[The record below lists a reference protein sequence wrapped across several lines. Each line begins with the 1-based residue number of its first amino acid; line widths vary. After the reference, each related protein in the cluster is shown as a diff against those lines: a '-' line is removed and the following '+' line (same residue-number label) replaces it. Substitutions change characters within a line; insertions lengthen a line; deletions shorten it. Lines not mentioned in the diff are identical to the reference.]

1 MLGHLLQ
8 VEVEELIAARDW
20 SGLRGI
26 MHGLDDADLADI
38 LIDLP
43 TEDEG
48 IVFRL
53 LAKDRAAAV
62 FSCLP
67 VDRQAELVSS
77 LSSEQLRDVLDGM
90 TPDDRVSLLDELP
103 GEVTRQVLESLSPQA
118 LAATRTLL
126 GYPDGTAGH
135 VMTPEFVSLAPEMT
149 ASEALDTVR
158 RSTRRVETMNVV
170 YVIDRAGTLLF
181 DLRLVDLVR
190 ADAQA
195 RVGALQSR
203 PLVTIPVRTELPEVV
218 QLSRRYDRVA
228 LPVVDDAG
236 KLLGI
241 ITFDDVIDISEIEDT
256 EMAQRLGGLEAIDTP
271 YARTPFTML
280 LRKRGLWLSVLFVG
294 EMLTATA
301 MARFE
306 SEIAAAVVL
315 ALFIPLV
322 ISSGGNSGSQAATL
336 IVRSLALSELAL
348 RDWWRVLLRE
358 VGSGLL
364 LGGWLGAIGFARV
377 ILWQQMG
384 WTDYGPHAIRLAVT
398 IWASLVGVVTFG
410 TVAGSMLPFV
420 LRAVKLDPA
429 TSSAP
434 FVATLVDVTGLI
446 IYFTVAALILRGA
459 ML

>member
-62 FSCLP
+62 FSCMP

-77 LSSEQLRDVLDGM
+77 LSSDQLRDVLDGM

-126 GYPDGTAGH
+126 GYPEGTAGH
-135 VMTPEFVSLAPEMT
+135 VMTPEFVSLAPDMT
-149 ASEALDTVR
+149 AAEALDTVR

-203 PLVTIPVRTELPEVV
+203 PLVTIPVHTELPEVV

-241 ITFDDVIDISEIEDT
+241 ITFDDVIDMSEVEDT

-271 YARTPFTML
+271 YARTAFTTL

-294 EMLTATA
+294 ETLTATA

-306 SEIAAAVVL
+306 SEIASAVVL

-336 IVRSLALSELAL
+336 IVRSLALTELTL

-384 WTDYGPHAIRLAVT
+384 WTDYGPHATRLAVT
-398 IWASLVGVVTFG
+398 VWVSLVGVVTFG
-410 TVAGSMLPFV
+410 TVAGSMLPFA

-446 IYFTVAALILRGA
+446 IYFTVAALILRGS

>member
-26 MHGLDDADLADI
+26 MQGLDDADLADI

-43 TEDEG
+43 PEDEG

-67 VDRQAELVSS
+67 VDRQTELVLS
-77 LSSEQLRDVLDGM
+77 LSSDQLRDVLDGM

-126 GYPDGTAGH
+126 GYPEGTAGH
-135 VMTPEFVSLAPEMT
+135 VMTPEFVSLAPDMT
-149 ASEALDTVR
+149 AAEALDTVR

-170 YVIDRAGTLLF
+170 YVIDRAGTLLI

-195 RVGALQSR
+195 LVGALQSR

-241 ITFDDVIDISEIEDT
+241 ITFDDVIDMSEVEDT

-271 YARTPFTML
+271 YARTAFTTL

-336 IVRSLALSELAL
+336 IVRSLALTELTM

-364 LGGWLGAIGFARV
+364 LGGWLGAIGFMRV
-377 ILWQQMG
+377 ILWHQME
-384 WTDYGPHAIRLAVT
+384 WTDYGPHATRLAVT
-398 IWASLVGVVTFG
+398 VWVSLVGVVTFG
-410 TVAGSMLPFV
+410 TVAGSMLPFA

-446 IYFTVAALILRGA
+446 IYFTVAALILRGT

>member
-62 FSCLP
+62 FSCMP

-77 LSSEQLRDVLDGM
+77 LSSDQLRDVLDGM

-126 GYPDGTAGH
+126 GYPEGTAGH
-135 VMTPEFVSLAPEMT
+135 VMTPEFVSLAPDMT
-149 ASEALDTVR
+149 AAEALDTVR

-203 PLVTIPVRTELPEVV
+203 PLVTIPVHTELPEVV

-241 ITFDDVIDISEIEDT
+241 ITFDDVIDMSEVEDT

-271 YARTPFTML
+271 YARTAFTTL

-294 EMLTATA
+294 ETLTATA

-306 SEIAAAVVL
+306 SEIASAVVL

-336 IVRSLALSELAL
+336 IVRSLALTELTL

-384 WTDYGPHAIRLAVT
+384 WTDYGPHATRLAVT
-398 IWASLVGVVTFG
+398 VWVSLVGVVTFG
-410 TVAGSMLPFV
+410 TVAGSMLPFA

>member
-126 GYPDGTAGH
+126 GYPEGTAGH
-135 VMTPEFVSLAPEMT
+135 VMTPEFVSLAPDMT
-149 ASEALDTVR
+149 AAEALDTVR

-241 ITFDDVIDISEIEDT
+241 ITFDDVIDISEVEDT

-271 YARTPFTML
+271 YARTPFTTL

-336 IVRSLALSELAL
+336 IVRSLALTELAL

-384 WTDYGPHAIRLAVT
+384 WTDYGPHATRLAVT
-398 IWASLVGVVTFG
+398 VWVSLVGVVTFG

-446 IYFTVAALILRGA
+446 IYFTVAALILHGA

>member
-62 FSCLP
+62 FSCMP

-77 LSSEQLRDVLDGM
+77 LSSDQLRDVLDGM

-126 GYPDGTAGH
+126 GYPEGTAGH
-135 VMTPEFVSLAPEMT
+135 VMTPEFVSLAPDMT
-149 ASEALDTVR
+149 AAEALDTVR

-203 PLVTIPVRTELPEVV
+203 PLVTIPVHTELPEVV

-241 ITFDDVIDISEIEDT
+241 ITFDDVIDMSEVEDT

-271 YARTPFTML
+271 YARTAFTTL

-294 EMLTATA
+294 ETLTATA

-336 IVRSLALSELAL
+336 IVRSLALTELTL

-384 WTDYGPHAIRLAVT
+384 WTDYGPHATRLAVT
-398 IWASLVGVVTFG
+398 VWVSLVGVVTFG
-410 TVAGSMLPFV
+410 TVAGSMLPFA

-446 IYFTVAALILRGA
+446 IYFTVAALILRGS

>member
-1 MLGHLLQ
+1 
-8 VEVEELIAARDW
+8 
-20 SGLRGI
+20 
-26 MHGLDDADLADI
+26 
-38 LIDLP
+38 
-43 TEDEG
+43 
-48 IVFRL
+48 
-53 LAKDRAAAV
+53 
-62 FSCLP
+62 
-67 VDRQAELVSS
+67 
-77 LSSEQLRDVLDGM
+77 
-90 TPDDRVSLLDELP
+90 
-103 GEVTRQVLESLSPQA
+103 
-118 LAATRTLL
+118 
-126 GYPDGTAGH
+126 
-135 VMTPEFVSLAPEMT
+135 
-149 ASEALDTVR
+149 
-158 RSTRRVETMNVV
+158 
-170 YVIDRAGTLLF
+170 
-181 DLRLVDLVR
+181 VR

-241 ITFDDVIDISEIEDT
+241 ITFDDVIDMSEVEDT

-271 YARTPFTML
+271 YARTAFTTL

-294 EMLTATA
+294 ETLTATA

-384 WTDYGPHAIRLAVT
+384 WTDYGPHATRLAVT
-398 IWASLVGVVTFG
+398 VWVSLVGVVTFG
-410 TVAGSMLPFV
+410 TVAGSMLPFA

>member
-67 VDRQAELVSS
+67 VDRQTELVSS
-77 LSSEQLRDVLDGM
+77 LSSDQLRDVLDGM

-126 GYPDGTAGH
+126 GYPEGTAGH
-135 VMTPEFVSLAPEMT
+135 VMTPEFVSLAPDMT
-149 ASEALDTVR
+149 AAEALDTVR

-241 ITFDDVIDISEIEDT
+241 ITFDDVIDMSEVEDT

-271 YARTPFTML
+271 YARTAFTTL

-336 IVRSLALSELAL
+336 IVRSLALTELTL

-364 LGGWLGAIGFARV
+364 LGGWLGAIGFMRV

-384 WTDYGPHAIRLAVT
+384 WTDYGPHVMRLAFT
-398 IWASLVGVVTFG
+398 IWISLVGVVTFG
-410 TVAGSMLPFV
+410 TVAGSMLPFA

-446 IYFTVAALILRGA
+446 IYFTVAALILHGA

>member
-1 MLGHLLQ
+1 
-8 VEVEELIAARDW
+8 
-20 SGLRGI
+20 
-26 MHGLDDADLADI
+26 LADI

-62 FSCLP
+62 FSCMP

-77 LSSEQLRDVLDGM
+77 LSSDQLRDVLDGM

-126 GYPDGTAGH
+126 GYPEGTAGH
-135 VMTPEFVSLAPEMT
+135 VMTPEFVSLAPDMT
-149 ASEALDTVR
+149 AAEALDTVR

-241 ITFDDVIDISEIEDT
+241 ITFDDVIDMSEVEDT

-271 YARTPFTML
+271 YARTAFTTL

-294 EMLTATA
+294 ETLTATA

-336 IVRSLALSELAL
+336 IVRSLALTELTL

-384 WTDYGPHAIRLAVT
+384 WTDYGPHATRLAVT
-398 IWASLVGVVTFG
+398 VWVSLVGVVTFG
-410 TVAGSMLPFV
+410 TVAGSMLPFA

-446 IYFTVAALILRGA
+446 IYFTVAALILRGS

>member
-20 SGLRGI
+20 SGLRALI
-26 MHGLDDADLADI
+26 HGLDDADLAEI

-43 TEDEG
+43 TDDEG

-53 LAKDRAAAV
+53 LPKDRAANV
-62 FSCLP
+62 FSFLP

-77 LSSEQLRDVLDGM
+77 LSSEQLRDLLNGM
-90 TPDDRVSLLDELP
+90 TPDDRVQLLDELP
-103 GEVTRQVLESLSPQA
+103 GEVTRQLLESLPPQA
-118 LAATRTLL
+118 LAATRMLL
-126 GYPDGTAGH
+126 GYPEGTAGH
-135 VMTPEFVSLAPEMT
+135 VMTPEFVSLAPDMT
-149 ASEALDTVR
+149 AAEALDTVR

-241 ITFDDVIDISEIEDT
+241 ITFDDVIDISEVEDT

-271 YARTPFTML
+271 YARTPFTTL

-336 IVRSLALSELAL
+336 IVRSLALTELAL

-384 WTDYGPHAIRLAVT
+384 WTDYGPHATRLAVT
-398 IWASLVGVVTFG
+398 VWVSLVGVVTFG

-446 IYFTVAALILRGA
+446 IYFTVAALILHGA

>member
-43 TEDEG
+43 TGDEG

-67 VDRQAELVSS
+67 VDRQTELVSS
-77 LSSEQLRDVLDGM
+77 LSSDQLRDVLDGM

-126 GYPDGTAGH
+126 GYPEGTAGH
-135 VMTPEFVSLAPEMT
+135 VMTPEFVSLAPDMT
-149 ASEALDTVR
+149 AAEALDSVR

-190 ADAQA
+190 ADAQV

-241 ITFDDVIDISEIEDT
+241 ITFDDVIDMSEVEDT

-271 YARTPFTML
+271 YARTAFTTL

-336 IVRSLALSELAL
+336 IVRSLALTELTL

-364 LGGWLGAIGFARV
+364 LGGWLGAIGFMRV

-384 WTDYGPHAIRLAVT
+384 WTDYGPHVMRLAFT
-398 IWASLVGVVTFG
+398 IWISLVGVVTFG
-410 TVAGSMLPFV
+410 TVAGSMLPFA

-446 IYFTVAALILRGA
+446 IYFTVAALILHGA

>member
-67 VDRQAELVSS
+67 VDRQTELVSS
-77 LSSEQLRDVLDGM
+77 LSSDQLRDVLDGM

-126 GYPDGTAGH
+126 GYPEGTAGH
-135 VMTPEFVSLAPEMT
+135 VMTPEFVSLAPDMT
-149 ASEALDTVR
+149 AAEALDTVR

-241 ITFDDVIDISEIEDT
+241 ITFDDVIDMSEVEDT

-271 YARTPFTML
+271 YARTAFTTL

-336 IVRSLALSELAL
+336 IVRSLALTELTL

-364 LGGWLGAIGFARV
+364 LGGWLGAIGFMRV

-384 WTDYGPHAIRLAVT
+384 WTDYGPHVMRLAFT
-398 IWASLVGVVTFG
+398 IWISLVGVVTFG
-410 TVAGSMLPFV
+410 TVAGSMLPFA

-446 IYFTVAALILRGA
+446 IYFTVAALILRGT

>member
-62 FSCLP
+62 FSCMP

-77 LSSEQLRDVLDGM
+77 LSSDQLRDVLDGM

-126 GYPDGTAGH
+126 GYPEGTAGH
-135 VMTPEFVSLAPEMT
+135 VMTPEFVSLAPDMT
-149 ASEALDTVR
+149 AAEALDTVR

-236 KLLGI
+236 
-241 ITFDDVIDISEIEDT
+241 
-256 EMAQRLGGLEAIDTP
+256 
-271 YARTPFTML
+271 
-280 LRKRGLWLSVLFVG
+280 
-294 EMLTATA
+294 
-301 MARFE
+301 
-306 SEIAAAVVL
+306 
-315 ALFIPLV
+315 
-322 ISSGGNSGSQAATL
+322 
-336 IVRSLALSELAL
+336 
-348 RDWWRVLLRE
+348 
-358 VGSGLL
+358 
-364 LGGWLGAIGFARV
+364 
-377 ILWQQMG
+377 
-384 WTDYGPHAIRLAVT
+384 
-398 IWASLVGVVTFG
+398 
-410 TVAGSMLPFV
+410 
-420 LRAVKLDPA
+420 
-429 TSSAP
+429 
-434 FVATLVDVTGLI
+434 
-446 IYFTVAALILRGA
+446 
-459 ML
+459 